1 MKSAGPARRHSDSG
15 SRRRAVLRLL
25 GNLKSP
31 GHIRTVYY
39 DYKFRYHIHSEYCML
54 KCVWLSPGP
63 RPARAWPG
71 QASQPGALS
80 LSHDSAS
87 AESESGLIRV
97 PGPGRPPGPG
107 PGGPLTVRC
116 RPGAPAA
123 ARNTRPGGSVLAAR
137 RHYRWSRWPNRSLN
151 HLFGSLGPVWVTNLF
166 CGSRSTGTPPER
178 STRIS
183 MVSTTQRN
191 FRILK
196 INSRLIADESA
207 ITTWIITT
215 IQIVSVPTW
224 IPPRGP
230 PPAAGHR
237 RNLNQLSVYS
247 VTGQPLISGVNQG
260 NHQINWDNPGY
271 PGLVSC
277 GPERVGTGATPTGWT
292 YRSDLRKVLGEN
304 QPP

>member
-1 MKSAGPARRHSDSG
+1 MCVIGAGPTARPGLARPGVTAWGVEPESRLSECGKWVRLNPSPRSGAASRARARGPADREVPARRSG
-15 SRRRAVLRLL
+15 RR
-25 GNLKSP
+25 P
-31 GHIRTVYY
+31 EH
-39 DYKFRYHIHSEYCML
+39 
-54 KCVWLSPGP
+54 
-63 RPARAWPG
+63 PA
-71 QASQPGALS
+71 
-80 LSHDSAS
+80 
-87 AESESGLIRV
+87 
-97 PGPGRPPGPG
+97 
-107 PGGPLTVRC
+107 
-116 RPGAPAA
+116 
-123 ARNTRPGGSVLAAR
+123 GSVLAAR